1 MSAHDEREA
10 LYRDVVAGRA
20 LDATRVAT
28 VARLIGISATTLL
41 VDLRAEAWG
50 IGYFERE
57 PQARAVPGGFAF
69 TTSTVDPPVAVKP
82 MGTAATLVGIPMF
95 DHAPA

>member
-50 IGYFERE
+50 IGYFER
-57 PQARAVPGGFAF
+57 
-69 TTSTVDPPVAVKP
+69 
-82 MGTAATLVGIPMF
+82 
-95 DHAPA
+95 